1 MVEIYQQ
8 GAVNI
13 HIKTT
18 NEHISVTKP
27 RVLAKNLIWG
37 GLFVDIDGKVESL
50 NHETGSRI
58 ELEFIEKKSNTKN
71 SCLQGKAY
79 NK

>member
-1 MVEIYQQ
+1 MVEIYQR

-13 HIKTT
+13 YIKTT

-27 RVLAKNLIWG
+27 RILAKNLIWG
-37 GLFVDIDGKVESL
+37 GLFVDCDGKVESL

-71 SCLQGKAY
+71 SSL
-79 NK
+79 